1 MSYVAVLEQI
11 KKGQIK
17 AIYLLYGEE
26 TYFIRQIEQAVI
38 KAVLTPEEIDM
49 NLITLDREPT
59 ENDLM
64 ALIETVP
71 FMGGKNVIVVRGT
84 SLFRPRKAGSS
95 EETHLVD
102 STDDRLLE
110 LVANMPDYTVV
121 IFSTI
126 DKVDKR
132 RKLFKMVEKYGVAV
146 EVAHLK
152 AKDVRGWLN
161 AKLMELNKKMTR
173 DGIEY
178 FLGIVSLMSK
188 VSLGFLHNELEK
200 IALFTGKKNVIS
212 QQDLVEIMS
221 AIPEISVFSMI
232 DAVSQKQV
240 GKALQ
245 LIGEQIQAGEHPLKL
260 IALLARQVRMM
271 WQAKDMAERGCNS
284 HDIAGKLGL
293 VPFIGEKMLKQS
305 RNFTVEILK
314 GTMVSL
320 ATADRDLKSGRANP
334 MVLEEI
340 IIAMCKS

>member
-1 MSYVAVLEQI
+1 MSYIAVLEQI

-17 AIYLLYGEE
+17 PIYLLYGEE
-26 TYFIRQIEQAVI
+26 TYFTRQIEQAVI
-38 KAVLTPEEIDM
+38 KAVLAPDEMDM
-49 NLITLDREPT
+49 NLVTLEREPT
-59 ENDLM
+59 ANELM
-64 ALIETVP
+64 ALVETVP

-84 SLFRPRKAGSS
+84 SLFRPRKTSS
-95 EETHLVD
+95 GEEAEAVD
-102 STDDRLLE
+102 NADERLLE
-110 LVANMPDYTVV
+110 LIANIPDYAHV

-132 RKLFKMVEKYGVAV
+132 RKLFKMVEKHGTTV

-152 AKDVRGWLN
+152 AKDMRGWLN
-161 AKLMELNKKMTR
+161 SKLAELNKKMAS
-173 DGIEY
+173 DAIEY
-178 FLGIVSLMSK
+178 FLGIVSIMSK
-188 VSLGFLHNELEK
+188 VSLGFLYNELEK
-200 IALFTGKKNVIS
+200 IALFTGKKTTIS

-260 IALLARQVRMM
+260 ISLLARQVRMM
-271 WQAKDMAERGCNS
+271 WQAKDMAERGYS
-284 HDIAGKLGL
+284 SRDIAEKLGL

-305 RNFTVEILK
+305 GNFTVEILK
-314 GTMVSL
+314 QTMMSL
-320 ATADRDLKSGRANP
+320 ATADHDLKSGKANS

-340 IIAMCKS
+340 IIAMCR

>member
-11 KKGQIK
+11 KKQQIK
-17 AIYLLYGEE
+17 SVYLLYGEE
-26 TYFIRQIEQAVI
+26 TYFIREIEQAVI
-38 KAVLTPEEIDM
+38 KAVLAPDEMDM
-49 NLITLDREPT
+49 NLVILEREPT
-59 ENDLM
+59 ANELM

-71 FMGGKNVIVVRGT
+71 FMGGKNVIIVRGT
-84 SLFRPRKAGSS
+84 TLFRPRKAGSG
-95 EETHLVD
+95 EETESVD
-102 STDDRLLE
+102 HANDRLLE
-110 LVANMPDYTVV
+110 LIANMPEYAHV

-126 DKVDKR
+126 AKVDKR
-132 RKLFKMVEKYGVAV
+132 RKLFKMVEKHGAVV

-161 AKLMELNKKMTR
+161 SKLIELNKKMTS

-178 FLGIVSLMSK
+178 FLGIVSIMSK

-200 IALFTGKKNVIS
+200 IALFTNKKTTIN
-212 QQDLVEIMS
+212 QQDLVEMMS

-245 LIGEQIQAGEHPLKL
+245 LIGEQLEAGEHPLKL
-260 IALLARQVRMM
+260 ISLLARQVRMM
-271 WQAKDMAERGCNS
+271 WQAKDMGARGYS
-284 HDIAGKLGL
+284 SRDIAEKLGL

-314 GTMVSL
+314 QTMVSL
-320 ATADRDLKSGRANP
+320 GTADYDLKSGRANSL
-334 MVLEEI
+334 VLEEI
-340 IIAMCKS
+340 IIAMCK

>member
-11 KKGQIK
+11 KKNQIK
-17 AIYLLYGEE
+17 PIYLLFGEE

-38 KAVLTPEEIDM
+38 KAVLAPDEMDM
-49 NLITLDREPT
+49 NLVTLDREPT
-59 ENDLM
+59 VNELM

-84 SLFRPRKAGSS
+84 SLFRQRKTGSG
-95 EETHLVD
+95 EETEAVD
-102 STDDRLLE
+102 KADDRLLQ
-110 LVANMPDYTVV
+110 LIANIPEYAVV
-121 IFSTI
+121 ILSTT

-132 RKLFKMVEKYGVAV
+132 RKLFKMVEKHGATV

-152 AKDVRGWLN
+152 AKEVRGWLN
-161 AKLMELNKKMTR
+161 SKLGELNKKMTR
-173 DGIEY
+173 DAMEY
-178 FLGIVSLMSK
+178 FLGIVSIMST

-200 IALFTGKKNVIS
+200 IALFTGKKTMIS
-212 QQDLVEIMS
+212 QPDLVEIMS

-232 DAVSQKQV
+232 DAVSQKQL

-245 LIGEQIQAGEHPLKL
+245 LIGEQLQAGEHPLKL
-260 IALLARQVRMM
+260 ISLLARQVRMM
-271 WQAKDMAERGCNS
+271 WQAKDMAEGGYSSR
-284 HDIAGKLGL
+284 DVAEKLGL

-314 GTMVSL
+314 RTMVSL
-320 ATADRDLKSGRANP
+320 ATADHGLKSGKAGP

-340 IIAMCKS
+340 IIAMCR

>member
-1 MSYVAVLEQI
+1 MSYVTVLDQI

-17 AIYLLYGEE
+17 SIYLLYGEE
-26 TYFIRQIEQAVI
+26 TFFIRQIEQAVI
-38 KAVLTPEEIDM
+38 KAVLTPEEMDM
-49 NLITLDREPT
+49 NLITLEREPT
-59 ENDLM
+59 ENELM

-71 FMGGKNVIVVRGT
+71 FMGGRNVIVVRGT
-84 SLFRPRKAGSS
+84 TLFRPRKAGNS
-95 EETHLVD
+95 EETQVVD
-102 STDDRLLE
+102 HADERLLE
-110 LVANMPDYTVV
+110 LIANMPDYAVV

-132 RKLFKMVEKYGVAV
+132 RKLFKMMEKYGVAV

-152 AKDVRGWLN
+152 ARDVRGWLN
-161 AKLMELNKKMTR
+161 SKLMELNKKMTS

-188 VSLGFLHNELEK
+188 VSLGFLNNELDK
-200 IALFTGKKNVIS
+200 IALFVGERTVIS

-232 DAVSQKQV
+232 DAVSQRQV

-245 LIGEQIQAGEHPLKL
+245 LIGEQLQAGEHPLKL
-260 IALLARQVRMM
+260 ISLLARQVRMM
-271 WQAKDMAERGCNS
+271 WQAKDMAEGGYNS

-305 RNFTVEILK
+305 RNFTVEVLK
-314 GTMVSL
+314 RAMVSL

>member
-17 AIYLLYGEE
+17 PIYLLYGEE

-38 KAVLTPEEIDM
+38 KAVLAPDEMDM
-49 NLITLDREPT
+49 NLVILEREPT
-59 ENDLM
+59 ANELM

-71 FMGGKNVIVVRGT
+71 FMGGKNVIIVRGT
-84 SLFRPRKAGSS
+84 TLFRSRKAGSD
-95 EETHLVD
+95 EETETVD
-102 STDDRLLE
+102 HAADRLLE
-110 LVANMPDYTVV
+110 LIANIPDYACV

-132 RKLFKMVEKYGVAV
+132 RKLFKMVEKHGATV
-146 EVAHLK
+146 EVSHLK
-152 AKDVRGWLN
+152 ARDVRGWLN
-161 AKLMELNKKMTR
+161 SKLAELNKKMAS
-173 DGIEY
+173 DAIEY
-178 FLGIVSLMSK
+178 FLGIVSIMST

-200 IALFTGKKNVIS
+200 IALFTQKKSVIS

-232 DAVSQKQV
+232 DAVSQRQV

-245 LIGEQIQAGEHPLKL
+245 LIGEQMQAGEHPLKL
-260 IALLARQVRMM
+260 ISLLARQVRMM
-271 WQAKDMAERGCNS
+271 WQAKDMAQQGYNGRDVAE
-284 HDIAGKLGL
+284 KLGL
-293 VPFIGEKMLKQS
+293 VPFIGEKMIKQS

-314 GTMVSL
+314 QTMVSL
-320 ATADRDLKSGRANP
+320 ATADHDLKSGRANP

-340 IIAMCKS
+340 IIAMCG

>member
-11 KKGQIK
+11 KKGQIRP
-17 AIYLLYGEE
+17 IYLLYGEE

-38 KAVLTPEEIDM
+38 KAVLAPDEIDM
-49 NLITLDREPT
+49 NLVTLDREPT
-59 ENDLM
+59 ANQLM

-84 SLFRPRKAGSS
+84 TLFRSQKTGND
-95 EETHLVD
+95 EEKEAVD
-102 STDDRLLE
+102 HAADRLLE
-110 LVANMPDYTVV
+110 LIANIPDYTHV
-121 IFSTI
+121 IFSTN

-132 RKLFKMVEKYGVAV
+132 RKIFKLVEKHGATV

-152 AKDVRGWLN
+152 AKDVRSWLN
-161 AKLMELNKKMTR
+161 LKLAELNKKMAS
-173 DGIEY
+173 DGMEY

-200 IALFTGKKNVIS
+200 IALFTGTKKIIS
-212 QQDLVEIMS
+212 QQDLVDIMS

-245 LIGEQIQAGEHPLKL
+245 LIGEQLEAGEHPLK
-260 IALLARQVRMM
+260 IVSLLARQVRMM
-271 WQAKDMAERGCNS
+271 WQAKDMAEEGYNS
-284 HDIAGKLGL
+284 RDVAEKLGL

-305 RNFTVEILK
+305 RNFTTQILK
-314 GTMVSL
+314 QTMVSL
-320 ATADRDLKSGRANP
+320 ATADHNLKSGKANSL
-334 MVLEEI
+334 VLEEI
-340 IIAMCKS
+340 IIAMCK